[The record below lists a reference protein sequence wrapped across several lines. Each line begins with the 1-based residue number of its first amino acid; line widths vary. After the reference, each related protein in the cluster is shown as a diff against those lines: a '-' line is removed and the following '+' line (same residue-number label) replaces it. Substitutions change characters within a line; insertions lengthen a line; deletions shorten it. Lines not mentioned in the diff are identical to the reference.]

1 MSCLKG
7 TGPPSGPQSPPGSP
21 RTASDAP
28 RENFAEKH
36 PFHLFRPKTK
46 VKTAGNKHEAIW
58 INRPFYGIVYRSLR
72 QRARV
77 FWLEVFVAQ
86 IVIVLVGWLLFALV
100 ATQQRGL
107 ALDLSL
113 QSVGLSIQERQCGA
127 NADWCRYVAA
137 VLSFGQRV
145 FEWVVSAVVIVRV
158 FRGVAKGRWKFDRH
172 AVIHDG
178 ELRIRVASLKPG
190 TVLALEVTV
199 EVIVESC
206 VEINQ

>member
-1 MSCLKG
+1 MSCIKG
-7 TGPPSGPQSPPGSP
+7 TGPPSPPDSPPGSP
-21 RTASDAP
+21 RTAADAP
-28 RENFAEKH
+28 REKH

-127 NADWCRYVAA
+127 NGDWCRCVAA
-137 VLSFGQRV
+137 SM
-145 FEWVVSAVVIVRV
+145 
-158 FRGVAKGRWKFDRH
+158 
-172 AVIHDG
+172 
-178 ELRIRVASLKPG
+178 AS
-190 TVLALEVTV
+190 
-199 EVIVESC
+199 
-206 VEINQ
+206 